1 MMVLLALLPIG
12 VFAALLV
19 LARWSAAAAG
29 LAGAACALA
38 VALLAFGLGQDQQGL
53 APALLGPLAEA
64 AFSSATILLI
74 VFGALCIH
82 EFQSRSGAVA
92 VFGDW
97 LGSFG
102 SDRRV
107 TALFVAWFFALLL
120 EGAAGF
126 GTPIAMAAPLLIGL
140 GFTPVRALTLVLI
153 GHAIGVSFGSVGT
166 PIVPLL
172 AASAQDPRQLSIAIA
187 LLHSALAG
195 GLVAWIWHSAAQPG
209 SSPAEGRRGWPW
221 VMSAALLFLVP
232 FAALAWF
239 VGPEL
244 PTLGGALLG
253 AAGFAAFARWRQR
266 GSSEASASRPGGR
279 ALLAATLPYLVV
291 IALILLTRLVTPL
304 RDLLRGATLDWTLSG
319 GYGGSVALLYHP
331 GTLLLLGFV
340 IAGLLLAS
348 GRSQLLPAAGRAAAR
363 LPMVALALLSVLLLA
378 RLMVHSGMISLLAE
392 TAAAS
397 LGTAWLLAAPAVG
410 ALGSFITGSATASN
424 ILFGDFQHA
433 TAQAAGLS
441 PLLAAAGQGFG
452 AAMGNA
458 IAPHNIVVGAAAVGL
473 IGSEGQ
479 VLRKTLPVCLA
490 YVVAGGLLLF
500 AASFAL

>member
-1 MMVLLALLPIG
+1 MAALLALLPIG
-12 VFAALLV
+12 LFAALL

-29 LAGAACALA
+29 LVGAVCALA
-38 VALLAFGLGQDQQGL
+38 VALLAFGLGEDAPGL

-64 AFSSATILLI
+64 AFSTATILLI

-82 EFQSRSGAVA
+82 EFQSRSGAVT
-92 VFGDW
+92 VFGEW

-140 GFTPVRALTLVLI
+140 GFTPLRAITLVMV
-153 GHAIGVSFGSVGT
+153 GHAVGVSFGAVGT

-195 GLVAWIWHSAAQPG
+195 GLVAWIWRSAGEASSLPDHGQRGG
-209 SSPAEGRRGWPW
+209 SWI
-221 VMSAALLFLVP
+221 VVAAALFLVP
-232 FAALAWF
+232 FAALAWW

-244 PTLGGALLG
+244 PTLGGALFG
-253 AAGFAAFARWRQR
+253 GVAFAAFARWRQR
-266 GSSEASASRPGGR
+266 SSHAPPPARPGAR
-279 ALLAATLPYLVV
+279 ALLAATSPYLIV
-291 IALILLTRLVTPL
+291 IALILLTRLLTPL
-304 RDLLRGATLDWTLSG
+304 REVMRGATLDWTLPG

-331 GTLLLLGFV
+331 GSLLLLGFV
-340 IAGLLLAS
+340 IAGLLLRS

-363 LPMVALALLSVLLLA
+363 LPMVALALLSVLLMA
-378 RLMVHSGMISLLAE
+378 RLMVHSGMIAVLAGS
-392 TAAAS
+392 AAAT
-397 LGTAWLLAAPAVG
+397 LGAAWLLAAPAVG

-424 ILFGDFQHA
+424 ILFADFQHA
-433 TAQAAGLS
+433 TAQAASLP

-452 AAMGNA
+452 AAIGNT

-479 VLRKTLPVCLA
+479 ILRRTLPVCLA
-490 YVVAGGLLLF
+490 YVAVGGLLLY
-500 AASFAL
+500 AVSLAM